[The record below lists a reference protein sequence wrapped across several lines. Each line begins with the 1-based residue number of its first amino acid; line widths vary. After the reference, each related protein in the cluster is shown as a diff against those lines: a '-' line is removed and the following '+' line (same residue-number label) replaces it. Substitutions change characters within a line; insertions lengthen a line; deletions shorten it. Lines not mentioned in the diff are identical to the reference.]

1 MKLMILDS
9 NSILNRAFY
18 GMPPLTTRSGEPS
31 GAVYGFLNILLKL
44 IAQEKP
50 DCIAAAFDV
59 KAKTFRHE
67 LYDGY
72 KAQRKP
78 PAPEFVS
85 QIAVAKELLD
95 ALRIHRIE
103 QPGFEGDDIIGSL
116 THKFSDVE
124 CVIVT
129 GDKDSLQLIDEH
141 TRVLLS
147 VPSRSGSESVVY
159 DAQTVREKLGVS
171 PEQVIDLKAIMGD
184 SSDNVPGVPGIGEKG
199 AVALLSTFETLD
211 GVYAHLDDPSIKPGT
226 RKKLEEGKESAYL
239 SRRLVTIRTDMELT
253 CSLDDLRLAEPD
265 EAALYSLLER
275 LEFTNFLE
283 RLNLSPQKQ
292 AIGKSVEITD
302 IPPAE
307 LLSRIREDEPIAF
320 LPQDEDLILFVG
332 GTLYRTHP
340 DDAFLCALFG
350 REKPSKTTFGSKPF
364 LRKLLERG
372 LEAKGIDF
380 DLKVAAYVLNPSMS
394 HYSVDAILREQL
406 NVTADGETSAV
417 SFFLA
422 AREKMTQ
429 ALRDGGMLSLY
440 TEVEQPL
447 TAVLAQMEHDGFC
460 LDKQRLLEFGQTLDA
475 RIRELTASIYFC
487 AGREFNIQSPKQ
499 LGEVLF
505 DDLGLPVYAKTKTG
519 YSTNAEVL
527 EKLRG
532 YHEIVDL
539 ILEYRRLTKLNS
551 TYVAG
556 FVDQID
562 ETGRIHSIFHQTI
575 TQTGRISSSEPNLQ
589 NIPVRQSLGRQLRKL
604 FTAAPGCVL
613 IDADYSQIEL
623 RVLAFLSQDEK
634 MLSGFRDGVDVH
646 TKTASEVFG
655 VPIDLVTPEM
665 RSRAKAVNFGIVYGI
680 SDFSLAA
687 DIHVS
692 RKEAK
697 QYIENYF
704 ATYHG
709 IKEYLDETVLKA
721 RANGYVTTLFGRRRY
736 IPELAVQ
743 NHNVRAFGE
752 RVARNTPIQGT
763 AADLLKIAMVRV
775 AQRLREEGCRARIIL
790 QVHDELI
797 LECPK
802 DEVDAAS
809 RILQEEM
816 EQAGGKGI
824 PLKVDIGV
832 GEDWY
837 SAKG

>member
-50 DCIAAAFDV
+50 DYIAAAFDV

-116 THKFSDVE
+116 THKFSEAE

-129 GDKDSLQLIDEH
+129 GDKDSLQLIDGH

-199 AVALLSTFETLD
+199 AVALLSAFETLD

-253 CSLDDLRLAEPD
+253 CSLDDLRLVEPD
-265 EAALYSLLER
+265 EA
-275 LEFTNFLE
+275 
-283 RLNLSPQKQ
+283 
-292 AIGKSVEITD
+292 
-302 IPPAE
+302 
-307 LLSRIREDEPIAF
+307 
-320 LPQDEDLILFVG
+320 
-332 GTLYRTHP
+332 
-340 DDAFLCALFG
+340 
-350 REKPSKTTFGSKPF
+350 
-364 LRKLLERG
+364 
-372 LEAKGIDF
+372 
-380 DLKVAAYVLNPSMS
+380 

-406 NVTADGETSAV
+406 NVTTDGETSAV

-422 AREKMTQ
+422 AREKMTH

-460 LDKQRLLEFGQTLDA
+460 LDKQRLSEFGQMLDA

-589 NIPVRQSLGRQLRKL
+589 NIPVRQPLGRQLRKL
-604 FTAAPGCVL
+604 FTAAPGCLL

>member
-50 DCIAAAFDV
+50 DCIVAAFDV

-67 LYDGY
+67 LYAGY

-78 PAPEFVS
+78 PAPELVS

-129 GDKDSLQLIDEH
+129 GDKDSLQLIDGH

-199 AVALLSTFETLD
+199 AVALLSAFETLD
-211 GVYAHLDDPSIKPGT
+211 GVYAHLGAPSIKPGT

-283 RLNLSPQKQ
+283 RMNLSPQKQ

-307 LLSRIREDEPIAF
+307 LLSRVREDEPIAF
-320 LPQDEDLILFVG
+320 LPQGEDLILFAAG
-332 GTLYRTHP
+332 ALYRTRP
-340 DDAFLCALFG
+340 DDVFLRALFG

-364 LRKLLERG
+364 LRKLLDRG

-406 NVTADGETSAV
+406 NVTIDGETSAV

-422 AREKMTQ
+422 ARERMTQ

-447 TAVLAQMEHDGFC
+447 TGVLAQMEHDGFC
-460 LDKQRLLEFGQTLDA
+460 LDKRRLLEFGQTLDA

-562 ETGRIHSIFHQTI
+562 ATGRIHSIFHQTI

-589 NIPVRQSLGRQLRKL
+589 NIPVRQPLGRQLRKL

-634 MLSGFRDGVDVH
+634 MLSGFLSGVDVH

-665 RSRAKAVNFGIVYGI
+665 RSQAKAVNFGIVYGI

>member
-116 THKFSDVE
+116 THKFSEAE

-129 GDKDSLQLIDEH
+129 GDKDSLQLIDGH

-199 AVALLSTFETLD
+199 AVALLSAFETLD

-253 CSLDDLRLAEPD
+253 CSLDDLRLVEPD

-275 LEFTNFLE
+275 LEFTNFME

-302 IPPAE
+302 IPSAE
-307 LLSRIREDEPIAF
+307 LLSRIREDEPVAF

-340 DDAFLCALFG
+340 DDAFLRALFG

-380 DLKVAAYVLNPSMS
+380 DLKVAAYVLNPSMA

-406 NVTADGETSAV
+406 NVTTDGDTSAV

-429 ALRDGGMLSLY
+429 ALRDGGMLLLY

-460 LDKQRLLEFGQTLDA
+460 LDKQRLSEFGQMLDA

-589 NIPVRQSLGRQLRKL
+589 NIPVRQPLGRQLRKL